1 MKYNQIINT
10 VAGYY
15 GVTREQIKSFDRS
28 LRVVTARQIAMYIA
42 RIHNGEPF
50 SSIAEAFGRNPTT
63 VIYGVTSI
71 KRRIESE
78 PELRKEVEEIIAL
91 VLKSSLLRYKVLE
104 LCI

>member
-1 MKYNQIINT
+1 MNYNQIINT

-15 GVTREQIKSFDRS
+15 GVTREQIMSFDRS
-28 LRVVTARQIAMYIA
+28 LRLVTARQIAMYIA

-50 SSIAEAFGRNPTT
+50 SSIAESFGRNSTT

-78 PELRKEVEEIIAL
+78 PELRKEVEEITAL
-91 VLKSSLLRYKVLE
+91 VLKS
-104 LCI
+104 